1 MNNTP
6 LHTAVVEQNID
17 VVQLLHEAGADSQ
30 AINRH
35 GLKPKEIAAAIGDRE
50 IRRYFSSFDN

>member
-1 MNNTP
+1 MFNTP

-17 VVQLLHEAGADSQ
+17 VVQILHEAGSDREV
-30 AINRH
+30 INKH